1 MNKNV
6 PLEFRHEKFNE
17 IEKRIN
23 EILSNLVKEDSNKQN
38 VIILWKEF
46 IEYVKSRDKKV
57 RDLESIIKK
66 KQKEVLTKDKVVAVY
81 QESLK

>member
-1 MNKNV
+1 M
-6 PLEFRHEKFNE
+6 
-17 IEKRIN
+17 
-23 EILSNLVKEDSNKQN
+23 
-38 VIILWKEF
+38 ILWKEF